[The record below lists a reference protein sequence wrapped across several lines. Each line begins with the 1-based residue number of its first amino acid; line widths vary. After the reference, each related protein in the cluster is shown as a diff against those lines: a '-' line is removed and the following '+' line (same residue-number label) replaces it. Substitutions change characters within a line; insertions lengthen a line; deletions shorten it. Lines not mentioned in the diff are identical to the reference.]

1 MDIESTDFVFWVFLP
16 TQNLIV
22 IGAMALVARARGFPN
37 LAEGIDFRV
46 DPKQIRW
53 VLAGAALSIPLAWL
67 SAGLRTLLGIEEES
81 AQAVVEAVVD
91 TRGTSTMVAVALGV
105 VVLGPIAEEMLHR
118 GLIYRYLQDKG
129 RGRTTTILITAIL
142 FSLVH
147 LMDGSLFNPAGAITL
162 AMLFVFG
169 IFLGYIRDR
178 TGDIGAPIFIHSG
191 FNLLTLIV
199 LYFFPAIT

>member
-1 MDIESTDFVFWVFLP
+1 
-16 TQNLIV
+16 
-22 IGAMALVARARGFPN
+22 
-37 LAEGIDFRV
+37 
-46 DPKQIRW
+46 
-53 VLAGAALSIPLAWL
+53 
-67 SAGLRTLLGIEEES
+67 
-81 AQAVVEAVVD
+81 
-91 TRGTSTMVAVALGV
+91 MVAVALGV
-105 VVLGPIAEEMLHR
+105 VGLGPIAEEMLHR

-147 LMDGSLFNPAGAITL
+147 LMDGSLFSPAGAITL